1 MIETLGET
9 QRPCPAC
16 GHQGEPDL
24 DQLQALEV
32 QCLGYFAVRLGGR
45 TLGPWPNR
53 RAKAL
58 FKYLVLHRDRPVH
71 KEVLMDVFWPGVPL
85 NAARNSLNVAIH
97 ALRRFLR
104 EVHADVPHVLFQD
117 GSYQLDPGVPLRVD
131 VEEWERLA
139 SSALA
144 LHRTGRAAEAVRALQ
159 AADALYH
166 GPLFEDDPYDEWALE
181 RRRDLEDAY
190 VAVLELLRDHHLA
203 EGDVVA
209 CKAVA
214 RRILAIEPTSEET
227 HRALMAVYAR
237 RGQHHLALRQ
247 YRDCVAVLRDVLDT
261 RPGEATERLG
271 ARLRRREA
279 V

>member
-1 MIETLGET
+1 MIEALGET
-9 QRPCPAC
+9 QPPCPAC
-16 GHQGEPDL
+16 GRPGKRVL
-24 DQLQALEV
+24 DQQEALEV
-32 QCLGYFAVRLGGR
+32 QCLGHFAVRLGGR
-45 TLGPWPNR
+45 ALGPWPNR

-58 FKYLVLHRDRPVH
+58 FKYLLLHRDRPVH

-104 EVHADVPHVLFQD
+104 EAHADVPHVLFRD
-117 GSYQLDPGVPLRVD
+117 ASYQLDPGLPLRVD
-131 VEEWERLA
+131 VEEWESLA

-144 LHRTGRAAEAVRALQ
+144 LHHTGRTAEAVRALQ
-159 AADALYH
+159 ASDALYH
-166 GPLFEDDPYDEWALE
+166 GPLFEDDPYEEWALE
-181 RRRDLEDAY
+181 RRRDLEDTY

-203 EGDVVA
+203 EGDVAA

-227 HRALMAVYAR
+227 HRALMAAYAR

-261 RPGEATERLG
+261 APDEATERL
-271 ARLRRREA
+271 ASRVRKREA